1 MVYIVKKNGEK
12 INTIEINPAQVE
24 RFAAATGYELIPYEL
39 APYVPEEPVAP
50 PVTDVNA
57 DMEQALNELGVETR
71 E

>member
-24 RFAAATGYELIPYEL
+24 RFAAATGYELEPYIL
-39 APYVPEEPVAP
+39 EEPAVP
-50 PVTDVNA
+50 PATDVNA

>member
-24 RFAAATGYELIPYEL
+24 RFAATTGYELV
-39 APYVPEEPVAP
+39 PYVPEERAVPTA
-50 PVTDVNA
+50 TDVNA

>member
-24 RFAAATGYELIPYEL
+24 RFAAITGYELV
-39 APYVPEEPVAP
+39 PYVLEEPAAP
-50 PVTDVNA
+50 PAMDVNA

>member
-24 RFAAATGYELIPYEL
+24 RFATTTGYELVPYIL
-39 APYVPEEPVAP
+39 EEPAVP
-50 PVTDVNA
+50 PATDVNA

>member
-24 RFAAATGYELIPYEL
+24 RFAEVTGYELV
-39 APYVPEEPVAP
+39 PYVPEEPAAP
-50 PVTDVNA
+50 PATVVNA

>member
-24 RFAAATGYELIPYEL
+24 RFAATTGYELVPYIL
-39 APYVPEEPVAP
+39 EEPAVP
-50 PVTDVNA
+50 PATDVNA

>member
-24 RFAAATGYELIPYEL
+24 RFAAATGYELVPYI
-39 APYVPEEPVAP
+39 PEEPAAP
-50 PVTDVNA
+50 PATDVNA

>member
-24 RFAAATGYELIPYEL
+24 RFAAATGYELIPYEP
-39 APYVPEEPVAP
+39 AEPVAP
-50 PVTDVNA
+50 PAMGVNA
-57 DMEQALNELGVETR
+57 AMEQALNELGVETR